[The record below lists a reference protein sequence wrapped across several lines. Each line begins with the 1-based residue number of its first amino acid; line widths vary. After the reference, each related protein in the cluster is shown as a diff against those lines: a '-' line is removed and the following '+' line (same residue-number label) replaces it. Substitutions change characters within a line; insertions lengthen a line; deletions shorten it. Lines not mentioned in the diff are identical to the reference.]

1 MKRKTSMPS
10 LITTRFAA
18 ATARSF
24 RQFTLPGADSVRGA
38 SAIEFAIVAPV
49 IILMAIFV
57 IDLGMGFYR
66 KMQVESAA
74 QAGAQYAMV
83 HGSDTSSITT
93 AVVSATSFSGITASP
108 TPSQF
113 CGCATS
119 TGIISAACDI
129 PCPSGS
135 APGTYITVFAQGT
148 YATLLPYP
156 GIPASFNLTAQSAV
170 RIQ

>member
-1 MKRKTSMPS
+1 MPS
-10 LITTRFAA
+10 LIASRFAA

-24 RQFTLPGADSVRGA
+24 RRFTLPGADGVRGA
-38 SAIEFAIVAPV
+38 SAIEFAIIAPV
-49 IILMAIFV
+49 IILMAIGV

-93 AVVSATSFSGITASP
+93 AVVSATSFSGVTATP

-113 CGCATS
+113 CGCAS
-119 TGIISAACDI
+119 SIGIISAACNT
-129 PCPSGS
+129 PCSSGS
-135 APGTYITVFAQGT
+135 TPGIYVTVFAQGT

-156 GIPASFNLTAQSAV
+156 GIPSDFNLTAQSTV